1 MRNLFSILVLANL
14 LFLGWRLWVSPPDV
28 VATELAFAGQEPLI
42 TVLRPEAA
50 SPGSADIRE
59 TGIRLPVSTS
69 PGSQCLRIGPIA
81 DGPVA
86 DALRARLAADGFDVA
101 TTVEEGQIWVG
112 HWVQLDGI
120 TSREEADRIVARLT
134 AGGLPDAY
142 VLQNTAPFTISLGV
156 FRDRE
161 RADSVA
167 SAAGRL
173 GVRARTTDRYRP
185 GTQFWL
191 AVVIPPGIDLSLDSL
206 GRESG
211 RILRAE
217 QIDCPAR

>member
-1 MRNLFSILVLANL
+1 MRNLFSILLLANL

-28 VATELAFAGQEPLI
+28 VATELAAAGNESVI
-42 TVLRPEAA
+42 TVLQQEAI
-50 SPGSADIRE
+50 SPGSAVKRE
-59 TGIRLPVSTS
+59 ARSGLPVSTS
-69 PGSQCLRIGPIA
+69 TGSQCLRIGPIA
-81 DGPVA
+81 EGPLA
-86 DALRARLAADGFDVA
+86 DAVRARLAADGFDVT

-112 HWVQLDGI
+112 HWVQLDGVA
-120 TSREEADRIVARLT
+120 SREEADRLVARLA

-167 SAAGRL
+167 AAAGRL
-173 GVRARTTDRYRP
+173 GVQARTTDRYRP

-191 AVVIPPGIDLSLDSL
+191 TVAIRPGAGLSLDSL
-206 GRESG
+206 SRESG

-217 QIDCPAR
+217 QIDCAAG